1 MAMVKTQI
9 PEGYATIRRSKSRA
23 KKFHDAPHQFEMID
37 MSSINQKSEILYN
50 NHQNDIYDDAEVD
63 DEGAETDVFMRKN
76 ADDKNISQMSY
87 FGDNKQ
93 RTFETFKP
101 RENHVSH
108 SSATLTSNND
118 LRQSSDY
125 LPYDFLMSPL
135 KSPQYINQLNAMR
148 NKTTTVSAAASKQQF
163 PLYSRPESPLKFT
176 KIMHNNR
183 SNSPSADSIDNCS
196 SNSSSTYS
204 PAYRNGQQITTLLTS
219 DENLMLIDNG
229 FRRPL
234 PKKTTNLSYRK
245 SFSHVQNR
253 AHYMNGENNNS
264 SNYNYRKH
272 NGNLMNNEANSQEC
286 INSGN
291 YEKPSISTLTTMTT
305 KPLSVVPSVS
315 TSNLY
320 TRHRFATLAHP
331 KEKLR
336 AAAFNTKSTHSLNES
351 HVHFWDP
358 VLDSKIG
365 SQTTLRAKPAIPWWE
380 IACKKEYRQSCPP
393 LKVNIIIY
401 LFPEIHNQL
410 LLFQHLIF

>member
-9 PEGYATIRRSKSRA
+9 PEGYATIRRSNSRA
-23 KKFHDAPHQFEMID
+23 KKFHSNDAPQQFEMID
-37 MSSINQKSEILYN
+37 MSSINPKSEILYN
-50 NHQNDIYDDAEVD
+50 NHQNDIYDAAEVD
-63 DEGAETDVFMRKN
+63 DESVDVFQRKI
-76 ADDKNISQMSY
+76 ADEKNSSQMSY
-87 FGDNKQ
+87 FGDDKQ

-101 RENHVSH
+101 RENNVTH
-108 SSATLTSNND
+108 SSTTLTSTRD

-125 LPYDFLMSPL
+125 LPYDLLMSPL

-148 NKTTTVSAAASKQQF
+148 NKSTINCNAAVSRQQF
-163 PLYSRPESPLKFT
+163 PLYSRPESPLKYT

-196 SNSSSTYS
+196 SNSSSTHS
-204 PAYRNGQQITTLLTS
+204 PAYRNGQQITSLLTS

-253 AHYMNGENNNS
+253 AHYLNGENNNS
-264 SNYNYRKH
+264 GNYNNRKH

-291 YEKPSISTLTTMTT
+291 YEKPSISTLTMTT
-305 KPLSVVPSVS
+305 KPLNVVPSVS

-336 AAAFNTKSTHSLNES
+336 ATAFNTKSTHSLNES

-365 SQTTLRAKPAIPWWE
+365 SQTTLRTKPAIPWWE

-393 LKVNIIIY
+393 LKVNIF
-401 LFPEIHNQL
+401 LFHYIS
-410 LLFQHLIF
+410 